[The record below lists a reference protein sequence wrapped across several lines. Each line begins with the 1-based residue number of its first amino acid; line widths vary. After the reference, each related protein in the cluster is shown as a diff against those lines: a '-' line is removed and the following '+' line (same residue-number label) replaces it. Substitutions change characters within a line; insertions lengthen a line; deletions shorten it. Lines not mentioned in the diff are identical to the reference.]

1 MPKYWVENYM
11 PERGDITEIVSTV
24 LPAKTKLLI
33 SIIQIECVYTFWWH
47 LDDVWLVLFIFF
59 SMFAKRKKKI
69 NCKTT
74 SNNKGVRA
82 FVFMFKRLTNKN

>member
-11 PERGDITEIVSTV
+11 PERGDITAIVSTV

-59 SMFAKRKKKI
+59 SMFAKRKKK
-69 NCKTT
+69 
-74 SNNKGVRA
+74 
-82 FVFMFKRLTNKN
+82 